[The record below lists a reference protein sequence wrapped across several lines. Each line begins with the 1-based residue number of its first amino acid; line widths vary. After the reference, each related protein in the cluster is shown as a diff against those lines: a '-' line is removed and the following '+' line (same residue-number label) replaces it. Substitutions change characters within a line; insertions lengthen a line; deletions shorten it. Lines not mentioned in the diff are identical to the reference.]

1 MTTKLNFIRCDEG
14 VRVAL
19 SSGDVQAGQ
28 GALISLPT
36 FTAIFPQVS
45 LRKMYGEITVTLAQ
59 TRQLNA
65 SIPIAWVTYKPGP
78 YGNIIVSLLNTPQE
92 LVINARA
99 FQRITGVSERAV
111 IGSLPVTRTIAEDI
125 GFIIPPTETEA
136 LAYAA
141 S

>member
-1 MTTKLNFIRCDEG
+1 MSIKLNFMRCDEG

-19 SSGDVQAGQ
+19 SSGEAQAGQ
-28 GALISLPT
+28 GALIGLPT

-45 LRKMYGEITVTLAQ
+45 LRKLQGEFTATPAQ
-59 TRQLNA
+59 ARQLNS

-78 YGNIIVSLLNTPQE
+78 YGNITVSLLNTSQE

-99 FQRITGVSERAV
+99 FQRIAGVSDRTV
-111 IGSLPVTRTIAEDI
+111 FGSLPVTRSLAEDI
-125 GFIIPPTETEA
+125 GFFVPPTETEA